1 MALAPNG
8 ATIAT
13 LTIPNNASGFSDALA
28 WIAEH
33 APGPASWSDSKAPA
47 ATESAWLAR

>member
-1 MALAPNG
+1 M
-8 ATIAT
+8 
-13 LTIPNNASGFSDALA
+13 TIPNNGSGFSDVLA